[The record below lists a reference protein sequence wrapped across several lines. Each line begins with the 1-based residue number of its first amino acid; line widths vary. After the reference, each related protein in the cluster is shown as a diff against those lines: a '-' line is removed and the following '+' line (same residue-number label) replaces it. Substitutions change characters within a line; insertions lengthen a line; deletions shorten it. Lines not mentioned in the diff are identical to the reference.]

1 MEEKFEFN
9 YSAPTEEERK
19 EIESIKSN
27 YSPEEKKQTDLEKLR
42 LLNRAVNLP
51 PKIAAYILGTVGIL
65 VFGTGMTM
73 ALQWSLYFY
82 GAVVGAVGA
91 GIMVANYFIY
101 KAFYA
106 RRKKKYANEILAL
119 SDKLLNKN

>member
-27 YSPEEKKQTDLEKLR
+27 YSPEEKKQTDIERLR
-42 LLNRAVNLP
+42 QLNKSVNAP
-51 PKIAAYILGTVGIL
+51 PKILAYILGIIGIL

-73 ALQWSLYFY
+73 TLQWSLYIW
-82 GAVVGAVGA
+82 GSAVGAVGA
-91 GIMVANYFIY
+91 GIMIANYFIY
-101 KAFYA
+101 KAFFA
-106 RRKKKYANEILAL
+106 HRKKKYANEILAL
-119 SDKLLNKN
+119 SDKLLNK